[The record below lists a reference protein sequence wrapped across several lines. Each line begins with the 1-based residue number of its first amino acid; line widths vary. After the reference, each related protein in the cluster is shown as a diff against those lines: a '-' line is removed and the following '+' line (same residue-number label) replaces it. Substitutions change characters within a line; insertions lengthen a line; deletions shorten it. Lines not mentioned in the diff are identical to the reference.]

1 MFEIIIDVLTIL
13 TFGIFILYVFFN
25 TCIDLYQ
32 QRSYKKIVITK
43 ENRLSFHIFEA
54 FVLEQLITNNVLA
67 IYIPFKGHKFILRNK
82 WDLYELYSTIKLKV
96 IKYDEL
102 TQQQEQIP

>member
-13 TFGIFILYVFFN
+13 TFSIFILYVIVN
-25 TCIDLYQ
+25 GCINLYQ
-32 QRSYKKIVITK
+32 QRSYKNIIITK
-43 ENRLSFHIFEA
+43 ENRLSFHVFEA
-54 FVLEQLITNNVLA
+54 FVLEQLIDNNVLA
-67 IYIPFKGHKFILRNK
+67 IYIPFNGHKFILRNR
-82 WDLYELYSTIKLKV
+82 WDIYELYSTIKLKV